1 MMIYYKKCSWFVL
14 YCPNKISAML
24 LLEFPKLET
33 LSGGWLF
40 HKATGK
46 QIQHDLTLCDT
57 FEMDF
62 LKTS

>member
-1 MMIYYKKCSWFVL
+1 
-14 YCPNKISAML
+14 ML

-57 FEMDF
+57 SEIDF